1 MRFIKAFIKAFIK
14 LIKDNKNFIFLSFFL
29 AIIIIIL
36 AFYISNL
43 AFAGKNSY
51 SVYTNLKYK
60 KQQLELNIRKIQ
72 LENAKLQKQYLEL
85 KNLEPEEL

>member
-1 MRFIKAFIKAFIK
+1 M
-14 LIKDNKNFIFLSFFL
+14 
-29 AIIIIIL
+29 

-43 AFAGKNSY
+43 LFAGKNTY
-51 SVYTNLKYK
+51 GVYTDLKYK

-72 LENAKLQKQYLEL
+72 LENANLQKQYLEL